1 MHCAQSAECG
11 MLFCDNELW
20 QGPSWPFPHSYLVAK
35 VHFSLPESAAFFL
48 KFNLLALFS
57 FHETL
62 KPLRKFASFA
72 QNCAPPLAGKRL
84 L

>member
-11 MLFCDNELW
+11 MLFCDNELG
-20 QGPSWPFPHSYLVAK
+20 QGPSLPFPHSYLVAK
-35 VHFSLPESAAFFL
+35 VHFSLPESAAFL
-48 KFNLLALFS
+48 PKFNPLALFS
-57 FHETL
+57 FHEIS
-62 KPLRKFASFA
+62 KPLRRFSNFA